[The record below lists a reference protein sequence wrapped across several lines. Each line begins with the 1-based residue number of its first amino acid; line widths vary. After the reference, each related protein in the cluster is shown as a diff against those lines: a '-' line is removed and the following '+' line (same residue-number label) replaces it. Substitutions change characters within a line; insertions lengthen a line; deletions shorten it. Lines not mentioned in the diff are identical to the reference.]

1 MKDIGLY
8 LVTDSEILK
17 NRDFYEAIEE
27 ALRAGVGVIQLRE
40 KDLEGKL
47 FLEKAMKLRLLTRK
61 YNAKLIINDRVDIAI
76 LCDADGVH
84 VGQNDIAVEEV
95 RKLIGLG
102 KIIGL
107 SVANL
112 EEAEIA
118 KKTSVDYLGVGAM
131 FNTSTKLDARAVSN
145 EQLRE
150 IKTIT
155 NLPIVAIGGLTLEN
169 ISEIEYCDGYAV
181 ISAILAKEDIREQCE
196 KFILKIKDIKEN
208 SKEETISLDFC

>member
-8 LVTDSEILK
+8 LVTDSDILK
-17 NRDFYEAIEE
+17 DRDFYEAVEE
-27 ALRAGVGVIQLRE
+27 ALKAGVKVIQLRE
-40 KDLEGKL
+40 KNLEGRL
-47 FLEKAMKLRLLTRK
+47 FLEKAMNLRVLTRK
-61 YNAKLIINDRVDIAI
+61 YNTKLIINDRVDIAI

-84 VGQNDIAVEEV
+84 VGQNDIAVEKV
-95 RKLIGLG
+95 RKLIGSD

-112 EEAEIA
+112 EEAKVA
-118 KKTSVDYLGVGAM
+118 KESSVDYLGVGAI

-150 IKTIT
+150 IKAIT
-155 NLPIVAIGGLTLEN
+155 SLPIVAIGGLTLEN

-181 ISAILAKEDIREQCE
+181 ISDILAKKDITEHCE
-196 KFILKIKDIKEN
+196 KFILKIKDIRDS
-208 SKEETISLDFC
+208 SKEETKISDFC